1 MRNCMIRLQYTM
13 QRCHTLEAHAGRE
26 CPPAV
31 TENAR
36 WKSAC
41 RVHLRAASSCLS
53 LDAGTQLSV
62 WGPSPPHLALHCRA
76 SILMEPVSSSPAGQ
90 ALRYLSSSPIVH
102 IPRCRSAATTHCQLL
117 GWLLMRASCCP
128 LGSSIRE
135 TSFRARYWKR
145 LARRVCTR
153 ADAQWHTWTGEV

>member
-13 QRCHTLEAHAGRE
+13 QRCHTLEVHTGRE
-26 CPPAV
+26 CHPTV

-62 WGPSPPHLALHCRA
+62 WGPSPPHLPLHCRA
-76 SILMEPVSSSPAGQ
+76 SILMEPVSSSP
-90 ALRYLSSSPIVH
+90 RRSSPAVFIELADSPHSALPLCRYDALPTAWLVINASKLLSARLIH
-102 IPRCRSAATTHCQLL
+102 PRDKLS
-117 GWLLMRASCCP
+117 
-128 LGSSIRE
+128 GSVLE
-135 TSFRARYWKR
+135 TARTESLHSSR
-145 LARRVCTR
+145 CTM
-153 ADAQWHTWTGEV
+153 AYVDW